1 MADKFGPKG
10 GMRFMRVG
18 NSPLAPGKFW
28 LLLAGA
34 FFCCSCGGGGST
46 LYPVEGKVLL
56 KGQPLAGATVTF
68 WPAQGDQ
75 AKMTPSTGNTDE
87 EGKFNLETGSRS
99 GAPAG
104 DYVVTVI
111 QPRSLPAKG
120 GKGGMSMAPPDTE
133 DALHGAYAKRNTS
146 QITATVKT
154 GSNQLPP
161 FDLK

>member
-1 MADKFGPKG
+1 
-10 GMRFMRVG
+10 MRVG
-18 NSPLAPGKFW
+18 NSPLAPGKLW

-34 FFCCSCGGGGST
+34 FFCCSCGGGGPT
-46 LYPVEGKVLL
+46 LYPVEGKILL

-75 AKMTPSTGNTDE
+75 VKITPSTGNTDE
-87 EGKFNLETGSRS
+87 EGKFTLETGTRT

-111 QPRSLPAKG
+111 QSRPLAAKG
-120 GKGGMSMAPPDTE
+120 DKGGMSMAPADTE
-133 DALHGAYAKRNTS
+133 DALHGAYAKRNKS
-146 QITATVKT
+146 KISATVKT
-154 GSNQLPP
+154 ESNQLPP